1 MLTPYK
7 RDSRLYEQEFGHLP
21 DDQMGRIKY
30 ILGKQF
36 ENEKFNKDIE
46 ARAKKI
52 KAIKWKKLEIVIW
65 KRVKPSARPRFNKR
79 GRYSRV
85 YVPGA
90 RENGEWFSEFA
101 EEYKLPFIET
111 PCILN
116 MRVYEKTPSSF
127 SIRNKVLAELGYLKP
142 WKRTG
147 DFDNFAKGISDMI
160 QWGMLKDD
168 CLVIESTQKLFYSI
182 KPHAVLEIKW
192 MEKFPEY

>member
-1 MLTPYK
+1 MLTPYQ
-7 RDSRLYEQEFGHLP
+7 RESRLYEQEFGHIP
-21 DDQMGRIKY
+21 DDQMERIKF
-30 ILGKQF
+30 ILGKHF

-52 KAIKWKKLEIVIW
+52 KSIKWKSLEFVIW
-65 KRVKPSARPRFNKR
+65 KRVRPSARPRFNKR

-90 RENGEWFSEFA
+90 REAGDWFEEFA
-101 EEYKLPFIET
+101 EEYKLPKIDT

-116 MRVYEKTPSSF
+116 MKIYEKIPESF
-127 SIRNKVLAELGYLKP
+127 SIRKKVLAELGYLRP

-147 DFDNFAKGISDMI
+147 DFDNYAKGIADMI
-160 QWGMLKDD
+160 QHGMLSDD
-168 CLVIESTQKLFYSI
+168 CLVIDSRQQIFYSI
-182 KPHAVLEIKW
+182 KPHAVLEIKY